1 MKYSHFLFKM
11 NQMESKWDLTYSSIT
26 NTWIVMIK
34 MYISLSEST
43 TIFKNQF
50 LKGKNNQI
58 KITQKR

>member
-43 TIFKNQF
+43 TIFKN
-50 LKGKNNQI
+50 
-58 KITQKR
+58 